1 MKKWLNKFGSP
12 RLGSY
17 IYKVKIKVMAN
28 KKFQQIDTKA
38 YFDFKAM
45 AADIRMSKL
54 TPDHIDQLKK
64 QLDLIIKKSK

>member
-1 MKKWLNKFGSP
+1 
-12 RLGSY
+12 
-17 IYKVKIKVMAN
+17 MAN